1 MMPMPRLLSTFVSLL
16 IVGFAAH
23 AEAASMTIAWDPN
36 TEPDVAGYV
45 VAYGVAPGQYDASV
59 DVGPTTTW
67 TLGHAVDGRTYYFAV
82 YAYNGTGVT
91 SDPSA
96 EVSGT
101 AGAVTSQPY
110 MHIDL
115 PSNNAL
121 SLPDF
126 VVAGWAA
133 DVSASGDSGVD
144 AVHVWAY
151 PNPGSNQAAVFLG
164 AAQVNVPRP
173 DVGAAFGPSFTNSGF
188 VLHVAG
194 LAPAAYDVVVFAHSR
209 ISGTFNNAKS
219 IRISVKGR
227 ASRPMMAVDGPVAN
241 STISGAFTVG
251 GWAIDY
257 QEDASVAGVDTVHV
271 WAYPASGAAPRFV
284 GVATVGVSR
293 PDVGAAFGPAYSTA
307 GYHLVASLPKGSYNL
322 VVFAHSSVSDSFNNA
337 LQVPITVR

>member
-1 MMPMPRLLSTFVSLL
+1 MPRLLSTFVTLM

-23 AEAASMTIAWDPN
+23 AEASSMTIAWDPN
-36 TEPDVAGYV
+36 TEPDIAGYV
-45 VAYGVAPGQYDASV
+45 VAYGSAPGQYDASV

-67 TLGHAVDGRTYYFAV
+67 TLGNAVDGRTYYFTV

-91 SDPSA
+91 SDPSE

-101 AGAVTSQPY
+101 AGPVASQPY
-110 MHIDL
+110 MNIDL

-133 DVSASGDSGVD
+133 DVSATSDSGVD

-151 PNPGSNQAAVFLG
+151 PNPGSNQPAMFLG
-164 AAQVNVPRP
+164 AAQVYVQRP
-173 DVGAAFGPSFTNSGF
+173 DVGAAFGQSFTNSGF

-194 LAPAAYDVVVFAHSR
+194 LAPGLYDVVVFAHSR
-209 ISGTFNNAKS
+209 ISGTFNIAKNVR
-219 IRISVKGR
+219 IRVQGR
-227 ASRPMMAVDGPVAN
+227 TSRPSMAVDGPVAN
-241 STISGAFTVG
+241 TTVSGAFTVG

-257 QEDASVAGVDTVHV
+257 QADAATAGIDTVHV
-271 WAYPASGAAPRFV
+271 WAYPSSGAAPMFV
-284 GVATVGVSR
+284 GVATVGVPR
-293 PDVGAAFGPAYSTA
+293 PDVGAAFGAAYATA
-307 GYHLVASLPKGSYNL
+307 GYHLTARLPAGSYNL
-322 VVFAHSSVSDSFNNA
+322 VVFAHSSVSHSFNNA